1 MEVEEAALAELE
13 RELEQRWGESW
24 QIALYILFVSQR
36 GESMTV
42 TLSETKFQINLIEQ
56 ERDLETRW
64 EGVNHQIVSQSL

>member
-36 GESMTV
+36 GKSMTV

-64 EGVNHQIVSQSL
+64 EGVNHHIVSQSL